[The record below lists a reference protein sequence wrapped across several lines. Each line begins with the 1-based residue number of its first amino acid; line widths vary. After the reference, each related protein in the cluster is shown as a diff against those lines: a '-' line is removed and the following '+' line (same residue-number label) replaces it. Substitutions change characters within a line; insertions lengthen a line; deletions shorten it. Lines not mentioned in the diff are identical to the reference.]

1 METNKQRVTV
11 TVLPDLMARLQRET
25 DALGITVQ
33 QHASVIVA
41 QHINETIKRET
52 FE

>member
-1 METNKQRVTV
+1 MDTNRQPLSVNI
-11 TVLPDLMARLQRET
+11 PSDLMAKLQRKA

-41 QHINETIKRET
+41 QHINEAIKRET